1 MSILYFPSPAYSLNC
16 NQPDIKLLLS
26 TALSHL
32 SLFPTYI
39 NITNAPRRISFQSSI
54 AFRESFRRRILKG
67 CFL

>member
-16 NQPDIKLLLS
+16 NQPDIELLLS

-39 NITNAPRRISFQSSI
+39 NITNAPRRITFQTSK
-54 AFRESFRRRILKG
+54 AFREAFRRNILKG